1 MSRSS
6 KPSPKALAFAKALH
20 NAIATQRE
28 IDRKNA
34 KGKAMYLPSLDAL
47 LPFGVAWCDVAP
59 MPSEVFYGTP
69 TDRRVWC
76 EENNV
81 TVVDVA
87 TVCEKVGARCDNTL
101 RQRIE
106 AWNNIGL
113 LPMFS
118 YMRVRPLSSATATD
132 TKVYVYRVNA

>member
-1 MSRSS
+1 MSQSR
-6 KPSPKALAFAKALH
+6 KPSQKAKAFAQSLH

-28 IDRKNA
+28 NDRRNGR
-34 KGKAMYLPSLDAL
+34 GKAMYLPEVSAL

-59 MPSEVFYGTP
+59 MPNEVFHGTP

-76 EENNV
+76 QENNV
-81 TVVDVA
+81 AIVDVA

-118 YMRVRPLSSATATD
+118 YMRVRPLSSATEND
-132 TKVYVYRVNA
+132 TEVYVYRVA